1 MDIKLKSNKGS
12 KKILLFIMIF
22 SIALMLLPL
31 NWQNMWLYSGHN
43 KEFYKSE
50 EFDNYINE
58 KFNKIYSEVD
68 TDYVYSDQMEEFGY
82 LYAEKNIEF
91 MSVNNETEEI
101 YTNTKYDNID
111 DFKKERKSY
120 AIVEGDRYNFNLKIG
135 DEKFVYEKKE
145 RNDWI
150 LNINGQIKGRT
161 IVNRNRSE
169 VNGNDIS
176 TYIVLPEKPG
186 KYDYLSSIY
195 SKNMVGYN
203 MKIFMIF
210 IGVVGLI
217 TFMFAGLI
225 YKKRGYTGINEENKI
240 YKFYTKIPIE
250 FKFIIVIILMIM
262 ANTTPL
268 YMYRD
273 IQWGCEP
280 KVLVVPMMMI
290 ISIII
295 KIIYI
300 TMIYMIIQ
308 NIKDKTII
316 ENGIIYKILKYG
328 PECIKRVIIM
338 TREVGL
344 IRRIVILF
352 IIITLINMGIFF
364 VFFGIATEWQAS
376 LAVVVIGSIS
386 FIAFTIYII
395 TKLSYLNE
403 IMEGVKNIKNG
414 ELNYKIEL
422 KGNDEFRILA
432 ENINDIGSGLDSAI
446 EERVKSERMKSE
458 LITNVS
464 HDLKTPLTSILNYVD
479 LLKQEEVNPEHLND
493 YIKILDQKSK
503 RLKTLIED
511 LFEAAKATS
520 GAVELNI
527 EKIQLNQLLTQSI
540 AEMEGKIN
548 EANLNMK
555 INFPENKI
563 YINADGKKLFRV
575 FENLISNI
583 VKYSLGGTRVYIDL
597 YSEEEFAY
605 ITFKNISA
613 YELDFEDGEIT
624 ERFKRGDA
632 SRSEEGSGLGLSIA
646 KGLVEIQGGE
656 FTIQSDG
663 DLFKATVKLGL
674 CI

>member
-1 MDIKLKSNKGS
+1 MDTKLKSNKGS
-12 KKILLFIMIF
+12 KKILLFIIIF

-111 DFKKERKSY
+111 DFKKERKGY
-120 AIVEGDRYNFNLKIG
+120 AIVEGDRYNFDLKIG

-145 RNDWI
+145 RIDWI

-161 IVNRNRSE
+161 IINRNRSE
-169 VNGNDIS
+169 VKGNDIS

-186 KYDYLSSIY
+186 EYDYLASIY

-203 MKIFMIF
+203 MKMFMIF
-210 IGVVGLI
+210 IGLVGLI
-217 TFMFAGLI
+217 TFILAGLI
-225 YKKRGYTGINEENKI
+225 YKKRGYAGINEENKI

-295 KIIYI
+295 KITYI

-328 PECIKRVIIM
+328 SECIKRVIIM

-352 IIITLINMGIFF
+352 IIIILINMG
-364 VFFGIATEWQAS
+364 
-376 LAVVVIGSIS
+376 
-386 FIAFTIYII
+386 
-395 TKLSYLNE
+395 
-403 IMEGVKNIKNG
+403 
-414 ELNYKIEL
+414 
-422 KGNDEFRILA
+422 
-432 ENINDIGSGLDSAI
+432 
-446 EERVKSERMKSE
+446 
-458 LITNVS
+458 
-464 HDLKTPLTSILNYVD
+464 
-479 LLKQEEVNPEHLND
+479 
-493 YIKILDQKSK
+493 
-503 RLKTLIED
+503 
-511 LFEAAKATS
+511 
-520 GAVELNI
+520 
-527 EKIQLNQLLTQSI
+527 
-540 AEMEGKIN
+540 
-548 EANLNMK
+548 
-555 INFPENKI
+555 
-563 YINADGKKLFRV
+563 
-575 FENLISNI
+575 
-583 VKYSLGGTRVYIDL
+583 
-597 YSEEEFAY
+597 
-605 ITFKNISA
+605 
-613 YELDFEDGEIT
+613 
-624 ERFKRGDA
+624 
-632 SRSEEGSGLGLSIA
+632 
-646 KGLVEIQGGE
+646 
-656 FTIQSDG
+656 
-663 DLFKATVKLGL
+663 
-674 CI
+674 